1 MPRCNGNNFKIIM
14 NKGAFRNF
22 IPDYQFNNIDNIS
35 VDFFFGSQFIIF
47 DLDNTLVFRK
57 FDSFFS

>member
-1 MPRCNGNNFKIIM
+1 M

-47 DLDNTLVFRK
+47 DLDNTLVFGK